1 MPDAADLN
9 RLLQPL
15 HWVEVSLI
23 STCGGVAFG
32 DCCSFAD
39 LPIRRAAAAPDP
51 ETQRAWQARQQAAR
65 EEARTAERRA
75 YLLLEAA
82 IGADAAAK
90 VAAGGGYEIPS
101 RRWRGQRAQR
111 SYLVRREGRV
121 VILER
126 GLPVGESCIVADCN
140 TPWPDQVLHKI
151 KAIQADETVVFATG
165 NVMMLQ

>member
-9 RLLQPL
+9 RLQPL
-15 HWVEVSLI
+15 LTAEIFLTTSA
-23 STCGGVAFG
+23 GVAWDHG
-32 DCCSFAD
+32 VYSGVAVYQ
-39 LPIRRAAAAPDP
+39 PAAPDP
-51 ETQRAWQARQQAAR
+51 ETQRAWEARQQAAR

-165 NVMMLQ
+165 NVTMFQRGR